1 MAPVRARCDLPIQR
15 ISLAKEGVTL
25 MNADRAFDSR
35 TPSRTSAAGALATAL
50 VAVAVAVAV
59 APALAQQGAK
69 SGQQV
74 VTASCAGCHASGKDG
89 APKIGDS
96 KAWSARAAAGL
107 SALTQTALTG
117 IRRMPAHGGGPGL
130 SDLEIRRAII
140 VMVNQSGGH
149 WVEPIDAT
157 KPAAVRGGEQVVQ
170 AQCSKCHQDGTGG
183 APRIGDR
190 VAWAPRLKNG
200 LDATVRSA
208 IHGHGGMPARGGMA
222 DLSDVEIR
230 NAVTYMFDPGAA
242 AAPAK

>member
-1 MAPVRARCDLPIQR
+1 
-15 ISLAKEGVTL
+15 
-25 MNADRAFDSR
+25 MNAGRTFDSR
-35 TPSRTSAAGALATAL
+35 TISKTATTGGFAAA
-50 VAVAVAVAV
+50 AVAVAAV
-59 APALAQQGAK
+59 LAAWPALAQQGAK

-74 VTASCAGCHASGKDG
+74 VTSSCASCHASGKDG

-117 IRRMPAHGGGPGL
+117 IRRMPAHGGSPGL
-130 SDLEIRRAII
+130 SDVEVRRAII

-157 KPAAVRGGEQVVQ
+157 KPATVRGGEQVVQ
-170 AQCSKCHQDGTGG
+170 AQCSKCHQDGAGG

-190 VAWAPRLKNG
+190 AAWTPRLKNG
-200 LDATVRSA
+200 MDATVRSA

-222 DLSDVEIR
+222 DLSDAEIR
-230 NAVTYMFDPGAA
+230 NAVTYMFDPGGA